1 MKNFEY
7 KGLKITALSD
17 THGEHRR
24 LDVHSCDILIHC
36 GDVCN
41 AGDMGQITDFFEWFS
56 NLPAKHK
63 IFISGNHDLPFE
75 LEPEFA
81 QNLIPSGVT
90 FLNNGIIEIDGLVV
104 AGIEA
109 TMGLLDDIEI
119 DERVDILVSHCAPYG
134 VADEN
139 GKGCR
144 KLKKLICDTHPAISI
159 FGHYHADGGSDQIIG
174 GIRYINASSYNIIS
188 QND

>member
-1 MKNFEY
+1 MIEFEY
-7 KGLKITALSD
+7 KGKKIVAMSD
-17 THGEHRR
+17 THGGHRK
-24 LDVHSCDILIHC
+24 LDISSCDILIHC

-41 AGDMGQITDFFEWFS
+41 AGDMVQIKDFFDWFS
-56 NLPAKHK
+56 ALSATHK
-63 IFISGNHDLPFE
+63 IFVSGNHDLPFE
-75 LEPEFA
+75 LNQEFA
-81 QNLIPSGVT
+81 QTLIPSNVT
-90 FLNNGIIEIDGLVV
+90 FLNNGIIDMDGIVI

-109 TMGLLDDIEI
+109 TMGLLNDIDI

-159 FGHYHADGGSDQIIG
+159 FGHFHTDGGSDQTID
-174 GIRYINASSYNIIS
+174 GIRYINVSSYNIIS